1 MRWRWHWEYMSQPCS
16 IFPEFAVMTSSFQ
29 MRWKIIQLQY
39 CFLLV
44 PCVFT
49 ALEAVPIDIDKTKVH
64 NTEPVESAKI
74 EPPVSAWVDQN
85 N

>member
-1 MRWRWHWEYMSQPCS
+1 MM
-16 IFPEFAVMTSSFQ
+16 SSFQ